1 MGDSYAVL
9 TSVSPTLDQL
19 KKEGE
24 AGRPVKDILRD
35 HGISQDTY
43 YRWRRKLGGL
53 EVSEAKRLHELEDEN
68 KKLKQIVAE
77 QSLDIRALKDVVSK
91 KW

>member
-1 MGDSYAVL
+1 MKSRFTEEQIIGIL
-9 TSVSPTLDQL
+9 
-19 KKEGE
+19 KEGE
-24 AGRPVKDILRD
+24 AGRLVKDILRD

-43 YRWRRKLGGL
+43 YRWRRKFGGL

>member
-1 MGDSYAVL
+1 MKSRFTEEQIIGIL
-9 TSVSPTLDQL
+9 
-19 KKEGE
+19 KEGE

-43 YRWRRKLGGL
+43 YRWRRRFGGL
-53 EVSEAKRLHELEDEN
+53 EVSDAKRLHELEDEN